1 VARLTLGGTD
11 YDICPYRLREVRL
24 AAPHI
29 DRVIARARSGD
40 LSLEAMTAA
49 ALDMLAALAVG
60 IPDVTAEQLEAA
72 MAIADL
78 PAVRDA
84 FNAML
89 EEAGFTAAGEA
100 QPASAPAVPPK
111 VAPSA
116 TA

>member
-1 VARLTLGGTD
+1 MARLTLGGAD
-11 YDICPYRLREVRL
+11 YEVCPFKLREVRL
-24 AAPHI
+24 AAPCI

-49 ALDMLAALAVG
+49 ALDMLAALVVG
-60 IPDVTAEQLEAA
+60 MTGVTAEELEAS
-72 MAIADL
+72 MGVADL

-100 QPASAPAVPPK
+100 QPAPAPAVP
-111 VAPSA
+111 SA
-116 TA
+116 TE